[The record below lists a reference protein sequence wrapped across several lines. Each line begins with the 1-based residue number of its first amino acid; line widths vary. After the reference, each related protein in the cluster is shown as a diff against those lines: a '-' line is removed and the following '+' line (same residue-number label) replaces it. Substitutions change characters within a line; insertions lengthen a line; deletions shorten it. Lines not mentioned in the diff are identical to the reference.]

1 MTAQTTISSQEAEE
15 IRLLRAAEAMQTGE
29 HPLEGAAL
37 ETVITDDARSRK
49 GMKRIK
55 EIHGVLSADNELR
68 SPIKLPNPPG
78 EIQREVPK
86 IGSRDAPG
94 G

>member
-1 MTAQTTISSQEAEE
+1 
-15 IRLLRAAEAMQTGE
+15 
-29 HPLEGAAL
+29 
-37 ETVITDDARSRK
+37 
-49 GMKRIK
+49 MKRIK
-55 EIHGVLSADNELR
+55 EINGVLSADNELR